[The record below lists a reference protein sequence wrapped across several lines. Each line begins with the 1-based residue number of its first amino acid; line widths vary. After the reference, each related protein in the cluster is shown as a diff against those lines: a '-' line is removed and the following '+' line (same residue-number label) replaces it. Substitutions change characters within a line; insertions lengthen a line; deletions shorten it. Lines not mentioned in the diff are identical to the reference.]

1 MRSNY
6 IRDGA
11 ETRQMF
17 REAAKAEIERQKKEF
32 CPGCEE
38 QIQAQVIALIC
49 HTLHTMYGFG
59 RKRLTNLLIGARG
72 TDMYTVND
80 AKMSDAIWVD
90 WLKEK
95 MGIVLVPPKK
105 NEE

>member
-32 CPGCEE
+32 CPSCEE

-59 RKRLTNLLIGARG
+59 RKRLSNLLQGARG

-90 WLKEK
+90 WLREK
-95 MGIVLVPPKK
+95 MGIVLAPPK
-105 NEE
+105 NGE

>member
-32 CPGCEE
+32 CPSCEE

-59 RKRLTNLLIGARG
+59 RKRLSNLLQGARG

-90 WLKEK
+90 WLREK
-95 MGIVLVPPKK
+95 MGIVLVPPK
-105 NEE
+105 NGE